1 MFSCGPTAN
10 ESESKAFDYLK
21 RRLQSV
27 TGDGE
32 FILLTNLSFSVT
44 HRLQSDEVDIVVI
57 GPPGVR
63 VIEVK
68 HWTLGRNVRSSLPSS
83 VSTWVSISVS
93 GGSDTQ
99 VSSR

>member
-1 MFSCGPTAN
+1 MFSCGPAAN

-32 FILLTNLSFSVT
+32 FILLTNLSFSIT

-83 VSTWVSISVS
+83 VSTCVSISVS